1 VNKTRQVTSTVLRMI
16 LDGTHGPGDRLP
28 TEREMAS
35 HSGLSRVTVRRAYG
49 ELASAGVLTRRQ
61 GDGTHIATAV
71 RGCTDD
77 IREVALL
84 TAGMGSFGLAFLRAI
99 ESKAAAMG
107 ALLVVRLS
115 EGRPER
121 EGPAAVDLV
130 AKAVRNLVVW
140 PGGEGYDRATFQR
153 LRVVGTNMVF
163 FDRIRP
169 GDIADF
175 VGLDNRHAIGLLL
188 RHAAAAGCRCLQ
200 LVRYAGNVAD
210 SERER
215 CEAFMRGCAKAGVRS
230 RILVVPWGTGLT
242 EALVKA
248 RHEGLGGEGPE
259 TAIFCVHDALALR
272 VAEIVGRQSPV
283 YGVDGAPEAIAA
295 GIVTVRQPLVRM
307 AGLALKL
314 LREQQAK
321 GAEWRAREIR
331 CRGRLVPGRAS
342 P

>member
-1 VNKTRQVTSTVLRMI
+1 MNKTRQMTSEILGMI
-16 LDGTHGPGDRLP
+16 LGGTHGPGDRIP

-35 HSGLSRVTVRRAYG
+35 RTGMSRVTIRRAYG
-49 ELASAGVLTRRQ
+49 ELAAAGVLTRRQ
-61 GDGTHIATAV
+61 GEGTHIATAV
-71 RGCTDD
+71 QGCTDT
-77 IREVALL
+77 IRQVALL
-84 TAGMGSFGLAFLRAI
+84 TAGLRSFGLAFLRAM
-99 ESKAAAMG
+99 EAEVAAMG

-130 AKAVRNLVVW
+130 AKGVRNLVVW

-163 FDRIRP
+163 FDRVRP

-188 RHAAAAGCRCLQ
+188 QHAMAAGCRSFHL
-200 LVRYAGNVAD
+200 LRYEGDVAD

-215 CEAFMRGCAKAGVRS
+215 CEAFVQGCAKAGVRS
-230 RILVVPWGTGLT
+230 KSFVVPWGVGLA
-242 EALVKA
+242 EALVRA
-248 RHEGLGGEGPE
+248 RREGLGGDGAG
-259 TAIFCVHDALALR
+259 TALFCVHDGLALR
-272 VAEIVGRQSPV
+272 VAEVVGRASPI
-283 YGVDGAPEAIAA
+283 YGIDGEPEAVAA
-295 GIVTVRQPLVRM
+295 GITTVRQPLARM

-321 GAEWRAREIR
+321 GAKWRAREVR
-331 CRGRLVPGRAS
+331 CRGELVAGKGT
-342 P
+342 